1 MLKKIVLGA
10 LLTGLVAVLIV
21 GAVNRTNAKS
31 GEGAGETGRHGQATE
46 SVTADAV
53 AQGSGGRWSETETPQ
68 GATGWGGGGGRW
80 AEGGPGAGSALEQAP
95 AGQSGVPQADVQPD
109 AWRTLQGT
117 VVSVTDDLVEIR
129 TTVGEVISFEGRPLS
144 FALEQG
150 FSVEAGDAV
159 ALAGFD
165 EDGEFKIS
173 QVTSNGAS
181 ITLRDASG
189 RPGWAGR
196 GPTRI
201 GSYI

>member
-1 MLKKIVLGA
+1 MMKKIVLGA

-21 GAVNRTNAKS
+21 GAVNRTNATS
-31 GEGAGETGRHGQATE
+31 GEGAGVTGRRGQVTA

-53 AQGSGGRWSETETPQ
+53 AQGSGGRWRETETPQ
-68 GATGWGGGGGRW
+68 GATGRGGGGGRW
-80 AEGGPGAGSALEQAP
+80 AEGAGAGSALGQAP
-95 AGQSGVPQADVQPD
+95 AWQSGVPQADVQPD
-109 AWRTLQGT
+109 EWLTIQGT
-117 VVSVTDDLVEIR
+117 VVSVADDLVAIR
-129 TTVGEVISFEGRPLS
+129 TAAGEVIPFEGRPLS

-150 FSVEAGDAV
+150 FNLKVGDAV

-173 QVTSNGAS
+173 QVTSNGVS

-196 GPTRI
+196 GQR
-201 GSYI
+201 G

>member
-31 GEGAGETGRHGQATE
+31 GDGAGVTGRRGQVTA

-53 AQGSGGRWSETETPQ
+53 AQGSGGRWRETETPQ
-68 GATGWGGGGGRW
+68 GATGRGGGGGRW
-80 AEGGPGAGSALEQAP
+80 AEGAGAGSALERAP
-95 AGQSGVPQADVQPD
+95 VGQSGVPQADVQPD

-117 VVSVTDDLVEIR
+117 VVTVADDLVEIR
-129 TTVGEVISFEGRPLS
+129 TTAGEVIPLEGRPLS

-150 FSVEAGDAV
+150 FSLEVGDGV

-173 QVTSNGAS
+173 QMTSNGAS

-196 GPTRI
+196 GRQ
-201 GSYI
+201 G